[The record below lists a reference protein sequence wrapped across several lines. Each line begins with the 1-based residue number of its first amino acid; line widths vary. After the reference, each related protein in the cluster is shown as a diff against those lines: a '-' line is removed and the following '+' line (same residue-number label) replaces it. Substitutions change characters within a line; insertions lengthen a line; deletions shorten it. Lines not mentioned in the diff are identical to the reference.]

1 MVLCLRVTKS
11 PENEIGFS
19 HYKEFSNQG
28 GVVGRSER
36 CDWWLP
42 DRSNIISNQHM
53 FIRYQDNQ
61 FYIVDN
67 STNGTSLGHEEKDA
81 LIPGKPYSL
90 SEGSE
95 IAIGEYIL
103 HVEKV
108 INNQEKEEKNSNA
121 SAASLHSHLEG
132 ELPFLNPHAETDLER
147 LVQNEQHEQTHT
159 QQPQTQRFE
168 NKFNAWT
175 NPTPAFQAQTET
187 PPPQPARFDPFE
199 AATLGQSQDTESSAA
214 IDTGKHETAQSQPQK
229 FNHFQQDT
237 QATPAAEPTPF
248 TGFQHQQSQ
257 GRIQHP
263 SSTPTHQTPALKPQ
277 STQPPPQS
285 TLTQTT
291 HTTNQKSATQ
301 QQFSQS
307 NFLDSLVQRF
317 GLSQD
322 AIYALGEEQVTSIVM
337 DLLEGSLEG
346 FIELLIARAKVKND
360 LNVNMTMIQHEENN
374 ILKHSV
380 HAKQAMALFLQTQ
393 SDSFLAAKP
402 AIEDTVKDIKQH
414 QRALFEAVKK
424 ALQSTL
430 NAVDPLA
437 IERQASEGKRYFFP
451 GNKYKADCWKDYSK
465 RFQNLQRNDGALL
478 YEQFLDYFA
487 DTYQEKT
494 QS

>member
-1 MVLCLRVTKS
+1 
-11 PENEIGFS
+11 
-19 HYKEFSNQG
+19 
-28 GVVGRSER
+28 
-36 CDWWLP
+36 
-42 DRSNIISNQHM
+42 
-53 FIRYQDNQ
+53 
-61 FYIVDN
+61 
-67 STNGTSLGHEEKDA
+67 
-81 LIPGKPYSL
+81 
-90 SEGSE
+90 
-95 IAIGEYIL
+95 
-103 HVEKV
+103 
-108 INNQEKEEKNSNA
+108 
-121 SAASLHSHLEG
+121 
-132 ELPFLNPHAETDLER
+132 
-147 LVQNEQHEQTHT
+147 
-159 QQPQTQRFE
+159 
-168 NKFNAWT
+168 
-175 NPTPAFQAQTET
+175 
-187 PPPQPARFDPFE
+187 
-199 AATLGQSQDTESSAA
+199 
-214 IDTGKHETAQSQPQK
+214 
-229 FNHFQQDT
+229 
-237 QATPAAEPTPF
+237 
-248 TGFQHQQSQ
+248 
-257 GRIQHP
+257 
-263 SSTPTHQTPALKPQ
+263 
-277 STQPPPQS
+277 
-285 TLTQTT
+285 
-291 HTTNQKSATQ
+291 
-301 QQFSQS
+301 
-307 NFLDSLVQRF
+307 
-317 GLSQD
+317 
-322 AIYALGEEQVTSIVM
+322 M